1 MKKDKELKLHTKHS
15 LDMLSCILERIA
27 TEVSVEEGKRPE
39 YYSDMASAA
48 TMLADYINH
57 IENDKELID
66 VHEDYDIEMKETFI

>member
-27 TEVSVEEGKRPE
+27 MECRDNEDKKPE

-57 IENDKELID
+57 IENGEELID
-66 VHEDYDIEMKETFI
+66 DHKECDIDVEFE